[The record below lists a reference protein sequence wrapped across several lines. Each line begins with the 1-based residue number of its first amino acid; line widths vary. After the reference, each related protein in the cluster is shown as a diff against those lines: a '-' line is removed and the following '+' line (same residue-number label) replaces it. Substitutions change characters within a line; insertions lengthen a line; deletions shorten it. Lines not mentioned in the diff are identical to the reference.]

1 MRVIRNNETMEFD
14 AVYVNYVFVHE
25 DTTYMKIKQITIG
38 VNKLNAVSLEEGK
51 CCSFE
56 LDAQVTPYP
65 NATVTLED
73 KE

>member
-25 DTTYMKIKQITIG
+25 DTTYMKIKQIITN
-38 VNKLNAVSLEEGK
+38 VKLNAVSLEEGK
-51 CCSFE
+51 CCFFE